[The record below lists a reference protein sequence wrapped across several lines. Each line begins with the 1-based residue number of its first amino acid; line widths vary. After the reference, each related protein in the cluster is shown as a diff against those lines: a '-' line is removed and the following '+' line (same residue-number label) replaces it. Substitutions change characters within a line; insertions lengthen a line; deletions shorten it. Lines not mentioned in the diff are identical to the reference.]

1 MSPLFFADEFKP
13 PRFLILKKP
22 EEIFHLIKV
31 LRYRKGEDL
40 VLKALDGNLYL
51 SKIIEIQRN
60 QVIFEIITKI
70 ERNPEINFEIYLCQS
85 LPKLDKWEWILEKA
99 TELGVSGFFPLQT
112 ERSIVNLEK
121 EKLEKKYERWRK
133 IINEAVKQSERKRV
147 PDLFPILRLEKCL
160 DIIMKEKGNI
170 LVAWEKADLS
180 LKKVIS
186 NIREK
191 IYLFIGPEGSFSEEE
206 IEILKKNG
214 GIFFNMGPRI
224 LKVETAS
231 IVALSLVL
239 YEKGG
244 LGLE

>member
-1 MSPLFFADEFKP
+1 MSPLFFADEFIP
-13 PRFLILKKP
+13 PKLLILKNP

-31 LRYRKGEDL
+31 LRYKKGEEL
-40 VLKALDGNLYL
+40 ILKALDENLYL
-51 SKIIEIQRN
+51 SRIIKIQRN
-60 QVIFEIITKI
+60 QVIFEIISKI
-70 ERNPEINFEIYLCQS
+70 ERDPEIKFELYLCQG

-112 ERSIVNLEK
+112 ERSIVNLKK

-133 IINEAVKQSERKRV
+133 IVNEAVKQSERKRI
-147 PDLFPILRLEKCL
+147 PDLFPILKLGDCL
-160 DIIMKEKGNI
+160 NFIKEKGSI
-170 LVAWEKADLS
+170 LVAWEKAELDL
-180 LKKVIS
+180 KRVVNNIKEKV
-186 NIREK
+186 
-191 IYLFIGPEGSFSEEE
+191 YLFIGPEGSFSEGE
-206 IEILKKNG
+206 IEILKKVG

-224 LKVETAS
+224 LKVETAA

>member
-1 MSPLFFADEFKP
+1 MVPLFFADEFKP
-13 PRFLILKKP
+13 PSFLILKKP

-31 LRYRKGEDL
+31 LRYKKGDEL
-40 VLKALDGNLYL
+40 ILKVLDGNLYL
-51 SKIIEIQRN
+51 SKIIDVQKN
-60 QVIFEIITKI
+60 QVVFEIISKI
-70 ERNPEINFEIYLCQS
+70 ERDPEINFEIYLCQS

-112 ERSIVNLEK
+112 ERSIVNLKK
-121 EKLEKKYERWRK
+121 EQLEKKYERWKK
-133 IINEAVKQSERKRV
+133 IIKEAVKQSERKKV
-147 PDLFPILRLEKCL
+147 PDLFPILRLEDCL
-160 DIIMKEKGNI
+160 NFVKEKGNI
-170 LVAWEKADLS
+170 LVAWEKAEFS
-180 LKKVIS
+180 LRKVIN
-186 NIREK
+186 NINEK
-191 IYLFIGPEGSFSEEE
+191 IYLFIGPEGSFSEGEVE
-206 IEILKKNG
+206 NLKKMG

>member
-13 PRFLILKKP
+13 PKFLILKKP